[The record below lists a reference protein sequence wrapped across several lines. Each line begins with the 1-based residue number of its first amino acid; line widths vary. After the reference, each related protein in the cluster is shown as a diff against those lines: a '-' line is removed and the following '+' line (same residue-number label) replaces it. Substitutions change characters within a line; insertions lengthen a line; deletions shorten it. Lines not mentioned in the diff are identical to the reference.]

1 MCGHG
6 FVVHHPETLQALLLH
21 IFLNL
26 GKYLSSDCHTTNHK
40 NHNNILEYSSQLPS
54 EYEHHAY
61 LVLHEVHQTVYTG
74 SSGASETR
82 NSLSPCKM

>member
-21 IFLNL
+21 IFLNQ
-26 GKYLSSDCHTTNHK
+26 GKSLPGDCHTTNHK
-40 NHNNILEYSSQLPS
+40 NHNNILEYISHLPS

-61 LVLHEVHQTVYTG
+61 LLFFTGGTLTNYTG
-74 SSGASETR
+74 SS
-82 NSLSPCKM
+82 